1 MATYTAITDAEID
14 QDSPITQT
22 LMTKYRDNL
31 TAVVEGAP
39 SAIKILGLAAATN
52 DEVEVLT
59 VTAADTY
66 ILGVTNDTTVGNLQH
81 NSTSFQVARTID
93 IVAVTGTVRFYASHR
108 VVTTNGG
115 QSTLK
120 VSKNGTTVASWTT
133 SITTYVERSSDISVV
148 PGDQITWEHRS
159 SNSNVN
165 VEVSNLYETASNGY
179 QNQSLLIANTDA

>member
-31 TAVVEGAP
+31 IAVVEGAP

-66 ILGVTNDTTVGNLQH
+66 TVGVANDITIGDATTA
-81 NSTSFQVARTID
+81 STSYQTARTID

-108 VVTTNGG
+108 TLNSSYT
-115 QSTLK
+115 SFLK
-120 VSKNGTTVASWTT
+120 VSKNGTLVASWTT
-133 SITTYVERSSDISVV
+133 TSTTAVERSSDISVV
-148 PGDQITWEHRS
+148 PGDQITWEHAI
-159 SNSNVN
+159 SNSVTFSA
-165 VEVSNLYETASNGY
+165 VSNLSETASNGY
-179 QNQSLLIANTDA
+179 QPRSLLIASTDA